1 MAHFSGKPLVNM
13 SEQSLLGGNLVPE
26 RITNGGVSIAGVT
39 RHTAEP
45 LKRATVANERS
56 FERTQALL

>member
-1 MAHFSGKPLVNM
+1 MAHSSGKPLVNM
-13 SEQSLLGGNLVPE
+13 SEQSLLGNLVPE
-26 RITNGGVSIAGVT
+26 RITSGGVSIAGVT

-56 FERTQALL
+56 FDRTQALL

>member
-1 MAHFSGKPLVNM
+1 M
-13 SEQSLLGGNLVPE
+13 SEQSLLGNLVPE
-26 RITNGGVSIAGVT
+26 RITSGGVSIAGVT

-56 FERTQALL
+56 FDRTQALL